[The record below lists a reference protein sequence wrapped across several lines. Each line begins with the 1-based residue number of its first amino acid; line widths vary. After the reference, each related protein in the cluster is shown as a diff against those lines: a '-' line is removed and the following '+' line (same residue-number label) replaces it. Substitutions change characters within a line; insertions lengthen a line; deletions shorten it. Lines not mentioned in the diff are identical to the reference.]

1 MISKLEIAWV
11 FDIFS
16 DSKSLIVI
24 CILQWVS
31 QEIRGSELYNIYILV
46 KYQLIILQLFSN
58 TTQYWI

>member
-16 DSKSLIVI
+16 DSKSSIVI